1 MDVPRMTNPDGGS
14 EKTHMPG
21 ATAKDKRRIWF
32 ERRVLGHPQSGRS
45 SGGWFVACWV
55 PRKRF
60 GQRRHRCSE
69 ECEQFMAFHGPAAG
83 CVCQRHVS
91 AERVYLRRDWD
102 FSTDLYL
109 SVFLTQTQKRWWEV
123 RSGATRTGE
132 PSEEDESV
140 PCLPASCRSFLSS
153 PLWDRLTVRVG
164 LIGLRSH
171 THSFASCRPGLLTGD
186 WSIKAS
192 ISRTDEPDN
201 GAYTD
206 LFRVRSWFK
215 EGGLPLEHTFEGNST
230 YIHISMLPSLFSTP
244 IAIHT
249 YSFPSPSYSLC
260 FSIPSWGKIPFS
272 MTS

>member
-1 MDVPRMTNPDGGS
+1 MDMPRMTNPDGGS

-83 CVCQRHVS
+83 RVCQRQVS

-109 SVFLTQTQKRWWEV
+109 SIFLTQTQKRWWEV

-153 PLWDRLTVRVG
+153 PPPWYRLTVQVG

-171 THSFASCRPGLLTGD
+171 THSFTSCRPGLLTGD

-192 ISRTDEPDN
+192 IPWTDEPAN

-230 YIHISMLPSLFSTP
+230 YIHISLLPSLLPPPRLHTHILFSLP
-244 IAIHT
+244 LLLPLFLH
-249 YSFPSPSYSLC
+249 
-260 FSIPSWGKIPFS
+260 PF
-272 MTS
+272 MR